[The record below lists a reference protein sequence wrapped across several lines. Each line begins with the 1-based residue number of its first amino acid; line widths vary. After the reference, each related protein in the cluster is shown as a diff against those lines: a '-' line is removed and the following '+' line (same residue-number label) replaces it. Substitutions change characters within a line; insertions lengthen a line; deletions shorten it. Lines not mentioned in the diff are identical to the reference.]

1 MKTITCVFM
10 SRQSAHSTK
19 NIIFDWICESVDIK
33 DIKTISDIQNDQFMR
48 IPILQDVYVKLS
60 QIF

>member
-1 MKTITCVFM
+1 M

-19 NIIFDWICESVDIK
+19 NIIFDCICKSVKIK
-33 DIKTISDIQNDQFMR
+33 DIKTISDIQNLMEFMR

>member
-1 MKTITCVFM
+1 M
-10 SRQSAHSTK
+10 SLCQGKVHTQQKISYLTEFAR
-19 NIIFDWICESVDIK
+19 VLIK

>member
-1 MKTITCVFM
+1 M
-10 SRQSAHSTK
+10 SLCQGKVHTQQKISYFK
-19 NIIFDWICESVDIK
+19 WICENVKIK
-33 DIKTISDIQNDQFMR
+33 DIKAISDIQNLIEFMR